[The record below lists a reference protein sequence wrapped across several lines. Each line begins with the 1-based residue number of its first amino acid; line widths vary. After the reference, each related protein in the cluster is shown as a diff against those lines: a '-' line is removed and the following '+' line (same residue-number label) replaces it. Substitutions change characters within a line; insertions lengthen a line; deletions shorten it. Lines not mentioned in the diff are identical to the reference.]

1 VSPLNVDVVVV
12 PTGTANVAS
21 ILAGLRRAGAAPRIA
36 SEAAEVLEAPGVV
49 LPGVGALAAAMERL
63 HADGFV
69 DVLRDRL
76 RAGRPTLAICL
87 GLQLLAE
94 NSEESPGV
102 DALGVVKGRA
112 SRFPDTVRVPQMGWN
127 QVDPGSGCRYI
138 RPGWAYFANSYRL
151 DTAPAG
157 WDAATTDYGG
167 PFVAALE
174 RGPILACQFH
184 PELSGSW
191 GGELLT
197 RWVDGARIGGA

>member
-1 VSPLNVDVVVV
+1 MSPPDVVVV

-21 ILAGLRRAGAAPRIA
+21 VLAGLRRAGAAPRIA
-36 SEAAEVLEAPGVV
+36 SEASEVEEAPGVV

-63 HADGFV
+63 
-69 DVLRDRL
+69 
-76 RAGRPTLAICL
+76 RAGRFVEVLRERFIAGQPTLAICL

-94 NSEESPGV
+94 TSDESPGV
-102 DALGVVKGRA
+102 EALGVVTGRA

-127 QVDPGSGCRYI
+127 QVVPETGCRLL

-151 DTAPAG
+151 DSAPTG
-157 WDAATTDYGG
+157 WDAAMTDYSG

-191 GGELLT
+191 GRDLLT
-197 RWVDGARIGGA
+197 RWVDETRNGGA